1 MALVRYVYFKS
12 DKNTFRVTLPLAL
25 PPFVLLPGRSLAG
38 EVVHDCSPSGGCRY
52 VGAAC
57 SALHR
62 SSCAA
67 APACNVARRPEL
79 KLSRLGLLPVAGSA
93 AANPVQAA
101 LRAASGAT
109 ARGSWLCG
117 VRGGAAGGGAASRSA
132 SIALGFIIDGNATDA
147 FCCETS

>member
-1 MALVRYVYFKS
+1 M
-12 DKNTFRVTLPLAL
+12 
-25 PPFVLLPGRSLAG
+25 
-38 EVVHDCSPSGGCRY
+38 
-52 VGAAC
+52 GAAC

-93 AANPVQAA
+93 AAKPVEAA
-101 LRAASGAT
+101 LRAASGTT

-117 VRGGAAGGGAASRSA
+117 VRGGSACAGGASRCGAASHST
-132 SIALGFIIDGNATDA
+132 SIAVRIFEL
-147 FCCETS
+147 